1 MLKQQAEFLQGQLD
15 AIQKRLDELAEEPAK
30 D

>member
-15 AIQKRLDELAEEPAK
+15 AIHKRLEELAKAPAA